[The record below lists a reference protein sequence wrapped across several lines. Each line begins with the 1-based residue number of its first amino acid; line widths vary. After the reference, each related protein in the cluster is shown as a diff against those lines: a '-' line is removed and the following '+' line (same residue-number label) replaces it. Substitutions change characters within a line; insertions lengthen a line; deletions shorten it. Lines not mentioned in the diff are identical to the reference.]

1 MFFNCPSQF
10 SVLKWKKLFSQLSTF
25 TFTVKNQRTPGTI
38 RTFSNKKL
46 QEDSQVSIRRWIR
59 RINTGDNQGRALCR
73 SKWDKSKPHR
83 DLLKNP
89 KIKYLVEI
97 LKLAGYLSN
106 CLCKSVMIIQTA
118 NLVQLC
124 TKDWHWTL
132 SENDLLRLEFWYFS
146 DLETRDFHNY
156 ILFQAQ
162 EKRIGRKPSAVETV
176 VARWCL
182 RSKV

>member
-1 MFFNCPSQF
+1 MVRVSHTGSFINCSSQF
-10 SVLKWKKLFSQLSTF
+10 LVLKWKKLVLPSMSFLLFQL
-25 TFTVKNQRTPGTI
+25 KNQRTSGSI
-38 RTFSNKKL
+38 RTFCNQKL

-97 LKLAGYLSN
+97 LKLADHLSN
-106 CLCKSVMIIQTA
+106 CVCKSVMIIQTA

-124 TKDWHWTL
+124 TKDWQGTL
-132 SENDLLRLEFWYFS
+132 SERDLLRLELIFQWSRNSRFPYWHF
-146 DLETRDFHNY
+146 
-156 ILFQAQ
+156 LFCSRLK
-162 EKRIGRKPSAVETV
+162 KRE
-176 VARWCL
+176 
-182 RSKV
+182 